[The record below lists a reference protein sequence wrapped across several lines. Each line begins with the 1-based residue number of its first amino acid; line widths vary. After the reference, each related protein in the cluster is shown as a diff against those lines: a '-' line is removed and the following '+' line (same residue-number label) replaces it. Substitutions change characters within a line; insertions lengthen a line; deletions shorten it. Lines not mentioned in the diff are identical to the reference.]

1 MNVLH
6 LICVTGAL
14 LLAGLLYAATSAD
27 TTPGAAAGSVQ
38 NPPPNSAVPQTPEE
52 ALRSKAKAAEEVKKA
67 EEKIAAEAR
76 KNEERDLEKARVAA
90 EKADEHRAKA
100 DAYRVTGHP
109 IAEAGEHER
118 QAQQRAA
125 ESTDKAKA
133 RIARDEKNVAE
144 AAAKNAATEVGAAE
158 AAAAKL
164 AVEQAAKL
172 EKDKNEKAVPPGLA
186 TKNPGEVKET
196 DKGAQPGQAPVA
208 KRKKWYKLWL
218 SE

>member
-6 LICVTGAL
+6 LLCVTGAL
-14 LLAGLLYAATSAD
+14 LLAGLLYAETSAD
-27 TTPGAAAGSVQ
+27 TTPGTAAGSLAGSVQ
-38 NPPPNSAVPQTPEE
+38 NPPPNREVPQTPEE
-52 ALRSKAKAAEEVKKA
+52 ALRIKAKVAEEVKRA
-67 EEKIAAEAR
+67 DEKVAAEAR
-76 KNEERDLEKARVAA
+76 KNEERDLEKARLAA
-90 EKADEHRAKA
+90 EKAVEHRAKA

-125 ESTDKAKA
+125 ESADKAKA

-144 AAAKNAATEVGAAE
+144 AAAKNAAAV
-158 AAAAKL
+158 AAAAEL
-164 AVEQAAKL
+164 AAEQAAQQ
-172 EKDKNEKAVPPGLA
+172 EKDKREQAVPPGLA
-186 TKNPGEVKET
+186 TKNPGEVKEA
-196 DKGAQPGQAPVA
+196 DKGAQQGQAPVA